1 MTSESS
7 MHEAGHSKPVFCENL
22 DGRGEKEVGG
32 GSGWGGHMYT
42 CGKFMLIYGKIITIL

>member
-7 MHEAGHSKPVFCENL
+7 THEAGHSKPVLLDNL
-22 DGRGEKEVGG
+22 DRRGEKGVGG
-32 GSGWGGHMYT
+32 GSGWAGHMYT